1 MDSPNH
7 YVAEAPGT
15 PAKDGMVGQSQ
26 IPQICTIELTFAPK
40 MIAFAFL
47 AEMGFD
53 GRNVSALL
61 SSNLVSI
68 IELGISGLA

>member
-1 MDSPNH
+1 
-7 YVAEAPGT
+7 
-15 PAKDGMVGQSQ
+15 MVGQSR
-26 IPQICTIELTFAPK
+26 IPQICIFAP
-40 MIAFAFL
+40 MVITFVFL